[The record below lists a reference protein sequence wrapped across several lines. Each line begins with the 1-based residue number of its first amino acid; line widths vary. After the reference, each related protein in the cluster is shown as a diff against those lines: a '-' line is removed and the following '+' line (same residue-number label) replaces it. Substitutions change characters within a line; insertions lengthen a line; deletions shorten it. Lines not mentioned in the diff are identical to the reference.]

1 MWSREVNKEKGGDK
15 FGRVL
20 FFFFFF
26 FVLMCCLINM

>member
-26 FVLMCCLINM
+26 VLMCCLINM